1 MCFCYCCCCVFFL
14 CIIYNNEDNISGCTF
29 ISVAKKN
36 TESKNEKSELTFR
49 RLKHSLAIKLYC
61 LQPNHINK
69 MVEICILLLKWTV
82 PDDLKPLLQHT
93 FLVSML

>member
-1 MCFCYCCCCVFFL
+1 MKIIFL
-14 CIIYNNEDNISGCTF
+14 AVHLSLLQ
-29 ISVAKKN
+29 KKN

-69 MVEICILLLKWTV
+69 MVEICILLLKWTI